1 MKTTLAFIVPF
12 AAVSAALG
20 TPSGLNNIPT
30 ADTTPQGTFVLQAFS
45 TTGGDGDTDFN
56 IGFKTG
62 IDFLKVV
69 KLEVGADS
77 HILPGNGGP
86 VVISGKVALPFGQGL
101 PTFALGAANV
111 AFSEQQR
118 QRAGDV
124 FGYAVLSQDFG
135 WFRAHAGCAYQDA
148 DALPF
153 FGLDKTF
160 RVSKPRRRRR
170 RAPVPHRRT
179 RVVPDRAR
187 SPTRSV
193 RASPCGS
200 RCGRSSA
207 GHPSRGTGTQS
218 EAQPPASATAGSPA
232 GAADR
237 WSTALVGVM
246 VSPSSETMAVPSTM
260 SE

>member
-77 HILPGNGGP
+77 HILPGKGGP

-160 RVSKPRRRRR
+160 RVSKPRAVSDGKTARPLGTPETRDLFTL
-170 RAPVPHRRT
+170 RA
-179 RVVPDRAR
+179 DAIELR
-187 SPTRSV
+187 SHDWLY
-193 RASPCGS
+193 
-200 RCGRSSA
+200 SA
-207 GHPSRGTGTQS
+207 GVLVPVCKHFVFETWGNFPSDGT
-218 EAQPPASATAGSPA
+218 
-232 GAADR
+232 
-237 WSTALVGVM
+237 
-246 VSPSSETMAVPSTM
+246 SPSLTLKANFVVTF
-260 SE
+260 